1 MANSEH
7 PSKLSL
13 PQTNPGVATVLEYLV
28 IKFPHIDAQI
38 WRQRINDGKVHCHDG
53 SLITTQSPF
62 QPQQRIYYYR
72 EVKSEPRIPFK
83 ETIVFQDQ
91 HILVAY

>member
-83 ETIVFQDQ
+83 ETIVFQNQ